1 MNNQLKSALEFIKYD
16 ELEKEA
22 SSYDADDEVSVDSM
36 LKYIFEKE
44 DK

>member
-22 SSYDADDEVSVDSM
+22 SCDIDDEVTVDAM
-36 LKYIFEKE
+36 IKYIFEK
-44 DK
+44 DKK